1 MKTMFDFANYGSQEF
16 IIKLDDI
23 DTTDW
28 RNVLTNPRRT
38 LNEEIKSLPNG
49 VAFIEELLT
58 NCSKYVPWQ

>member
-1 MKTMFDFANYGSQEF
+1 MFDFKNYDSQDF
-16 IIKLDDI
+16 IIKLDNI

-28 RNVLTNPRRT
+28 HNVLTNPRRA

>member
-1 MKTMFDFANYGSQEF
+1 MYDFVNYNHQDF

-28 RNVLTNPRRT
+28 RNVLTNPSRK
-38 LNEEIKSLPNG
+38 LNEEIKNLPNG

>member
-1 MKTMFDFANYGSQEF
+1 MFDFTNYKAQDF

-28 RNVLTNPRRT
+28 RNVLTNPRRQ
-38 LNEEIKSLPNG
+38 LNEEIKKLPNG